1 MPRPTPKPVRN
12 ARSTR
17 DAPDMEGVRPVPP
30 VDEMADAPVVKS
42 AERVLR
48 ILEYFDEVQRDARV
62 TEIASDL
69 KLPQSSTSALLQSL
83 AQLGY
88 LDYDRVRRTF
98 LPTARV
104 ALLGTWLNEGPVHN
118 GRLLRMMEDLSRASC
133 DTIILAARNGI
144 YSQYL
149 HVIQATT
156 PIRYHVPQG
165 SRRLLA
171 WSGSGFVLLARAPDE
186 EVRALVARTNAEA
199 AGDRPPIDVRAALAN
214 VHQARRD
221 GYFFSR
227 ALVSPGAG
235 ALAVPLPD
243 GIERR
248 NRPLAICISGVLEEI
263 ARREADL
270 VGLMRDAIARYL
282 VSE

>member
-1 MPRPTPKPVRN
+1 MRKP
-12 ARSTR
+12 AKSKIFEE
-17 DAPDMEGVRPVPP
+17 DDGVRSVAA
-30 VDEMADAPVVKS
+30 VGDMADSPVVKS

-48 ILEYFDEVQRDARV
+48 ILEYFDEIQRDARV
-62 TEIASDL
+62 TEIAAHL
-69 KLPQSSTSALLQSL
+69 QFPQSSTSALLKSL

-118 GRLLRMMEDLSRASC
+118 GRLLRLMEEVSRESR
-133 DTIILAARNGI
+133 DTIILAVRNGI
-144 YSQYL
+144 YSQYI
-149 HVIQATT
+149 HVVQATT

-171 WSGSGFVLLARAPDE
+171 WSGTGFALLMRAPDE

-199 AGDRPPIDVRAALAN
+199 PSDRPRIDYRAALGH
-214 VHQARRD
+214 VHEARRA

-235 ALAVPLPD
+235 ALAMPLPD

-248 NRPLAICISGVLEEI
+248 NRPMVIAVSGVLEDIE
-263 ARREADL
+263 RREREIIAL
-270 VGLMRDAIARYL
+270 LRDTIARYL
-282 VSE
+282 VSD

>member
-1 MPRPTPKPVRN
+1 MRKP
-12 ARSTR
+12 AKSKIFEE
-17 DAPDMEGVRPVPP
+17 DDGVRAVAA
-30 VDEMADAPVVKS
+30 VGDMADSPVVKS

-48 ILEYFDEVQRDARV
+48 ILEYFDEIQRDARV
-62 TEIASDL
+62 TEIAAHL
-69 KLPQSSTSALLQSL
+69 QFPQSSTSALLKSL

-118 GRLLRMMEDLSRASC
+118 GRLLRLMEEVSRESR
-133 DTIILAARNGI
+133 DTIILAVRNGI
-144 YSQYL
+144 YSQYI
-149 HVIQATT
+149 HVVQATT

-165 SRRLLA
+165 SRRLLT
-171 WSGSGFVLLARAPDE
+171 WSGTGFALLMRAPDE

-199 AGDRPPIDVRAALAN
+199 PSDRPRIDYRAALGH
-214 VHQARRD
+214 VHEARRA

-235 ALAVPLPD
+235 ALAMPLPD

-248 NRPLAICISGVLEEI
+248 NRPMVIAVSGVLEDIE
-263 ARREADL
+263 RREREIIAL
-270 VGLMRDAIARYL
+270 LRDTIARYL
-282 VSE
+282 VSD

>member
-1 MPRPTPKPVRN
+1 MRTPVK
-12 ARSTR
+12 SKIFQE
-17 DAPDMEGVRPVPP
+17 DDGVRPVTA
-30 VDEMADAPVVKS
+30 VGDMADSPVVKS

-48 ILEYFDEVQRDARV
+48 ILEYFDEIQRDARV
-62 TEIASDL
+62 TEIAAHL
-69 KLPQSSTSALLQSL
+69 QFPQSSTSALLKSL

-118 GRLLRMMEDLSRASC
+118 GRLLRLMEEVSRESR
-133 DTIILAARNGI
+133 DTIILAVRNGI
-144 YSQYL
+144 YSQYI
-149 HVIQATT
+149 HVVQATT

-171 WSGSGFVLLARAPDE
+171 WSGTGFALLMRAPDE

-199 AGDRPPIDVRAALAN
+199 PSERPRIDYRAALGH
-214 VHQARRD
+214 VHEARRA

-235 ALAVPLPD
+235 ALAMPLPD

-248 NRPLAICISGVLEEI
+248 NRPMVIAVSGVLEDIE
-263 ARREADL
+263 RREHEIIAL
-270 VGLMRDAIARYL
+270 LRDTIARYL
-282 VSE
+282 VSD

>member
-1 MPRPTPKPVRN
+1 MRKPAKSSIFVE
-12 ARSTR
+12 
-17 DAPDMEGVRPVPP
+17 DEGVRPVTA
-30 VDEMADAPVVKS
+30 VGDMADSPVVKS

-48 ILEYFDEVQRDARV
+48 ILEYFDEIQRDARV
-62 TEIASDL
+62 TEIAAHL
-69 KLPQSSTSALLQSL
+69 QFPQSSTSALLKSL

-118 GRLLRMMEDLSRASC
+118 GRLLRLMEEVSRESR
-133 DTIILAARNGI
+133 DTIILAVRNGI
-144 YSQYL
+144 YSQYI
-149 HVIQATT
+149 HVVQATT

-171 WSGSGFVLLARAPDE
+171 WSGTGFALLMRAPDE

-199 AGDRPPIDVRAALAN
+199 PSDRPRIDYRAALDH
-214 VHQARRD
+214 VREARRD

-235 ALAVPLPD
+235 ALAMPLPD

-248 NRPLAICISGVLEEI
+248 NRPMVIAVSGVLEDIE
-263 ARREADL
+263 RREHEIIAL
-270 VGLMRDAIARYL
+270 LRDTIERYL
-282 VSE
+282 VSD

>member
-1 MPRPTPKPVRN
+1 MRKP
-12 ARSTR
+12 AKSKIFEE
-17 DAPDMEGVRPVPP
+17 DDGVRSVAA
-30 VDEMADAPVVKS
+30 VGDMADSPVVKS

-48 ILEYFDEVQRDARV
+48 ILEYFDEIQRDARV
-62 TEIASDL
+62 TEIAAHL
-69 KLPQSSTSALLQSL
+69 QFPQSSTSALLKSL

-118 GRLLRMMEDLSRASC
+118 GRLLRLMEEVSRESR
-133 DTIILAARNGI
+133 DTIILAVRNGI
-144 YSQYL
+144 YSQYI
-149 HVIQATT
+149 HVVQATT

-171 WSGSGFVLLARAPDE
+171 WSGTGFALLMRAPDE

-199 AGDRPPIDVRAALAN
+199 PSDRPRIDYRAALGH
-214 VHQARRD
+214 VHEARRA

-235 ALAVPLPD
+235 ALAMPLPD

-248 NRPLAICISGVLEEI
+248 NRPMVIAVSGVLEDIE
-263 ARREADL
+263 RRE
-270 VGLMRDAIARYL
+270 REIIALLCDTIERYL
-282 VSE
+282 VSD

>member
-1 MPRPTPKPVRN
+1 MRKPAKTNIFVE
-12 ARSTR
+12 
-17 DAPDMEGVRPVPP
+17 DEGVRPVTA
-30 VDEMADAPVVKS
+30 VGDMADSPVVKS

-48 ILEYFDEVQRDARV
+48 ILEYFDEIQRDARV
-62 TEIASDL
+62 TEIAAHL
-69 KLPQSSTSALLQSL
+69 QFPQSSTSALLKSL

-118 GRLLRMMEDLSRASC
+118 GRLLRLMEEVSRESR
-133 DTIILAARNGI
+133 DTIILAVRNGI
-144 YSQYL
+144 YSQYI
-149 HVIQATT
+149 HVVQATT

-171 WSGSGFVLLARAPDE
+171 WSGTGFALLMRSPDE

-199 AGDRPPIDVRAALAN
+199 PSDRPRIDYRAALDH
-214 VHQARRD
+214 VHEARRA

-235 ALAVPLPD
+235 ALAMPLPD

-248 NRPLAICISGVLEEI
+248 NRPMVIAVSGVLEDIE
-263 ARREADL
+263 RREHEIIAL
-270 VGLMRDAIARYL
+270 LRDTIERYL
-282 VSE
+282 VSD

>member
-1 MPRPTPKPVRN
+1 MRKP
-12 ARSTR
+12 AKSKIFEE
-17 DAPDMEGVRPVPP
+17 DEGVRSVAA
-30 VDEMADAPVVKS
+30 VGDMADSPVVKS

-48 ILEYFDEVQRDARV
+48 ILEYFDEIQRDARV
-62 TEIASDL
+62 TEIAAHL
-69 KLPQSSTSALLQSL
+69 QFPQSSTSALLKSL

-118 GRLLRMMEDLSRASC
+118 GRLLRLMEEVSRESR
-133 DTIILAARNGI
+133 DTIILAVRNGI
-144 YSQYL
+144 YSQYI
-149 HVIQATT
+149 HVVQATT

-171 WSGSGFVLLARAPDE
+171 WSGTGFALLMRAPDE

-199 AGDRPPIDVRAALAN
+199 PSDRPRIDYRAALGH
-214 VHQARRD
+214 VHEARRA

-235 ALAVPLPD
+235 ALAMPLPD

-248 NRPLAICISGVLEEI
+248 NRPMVIAVSGVLEDIE
-263 ARREADL
+263 RREHRIIAL
-270 VGLMRDAIARYL
+270 LRDTIERYL
-282 VSE
+282 VSD